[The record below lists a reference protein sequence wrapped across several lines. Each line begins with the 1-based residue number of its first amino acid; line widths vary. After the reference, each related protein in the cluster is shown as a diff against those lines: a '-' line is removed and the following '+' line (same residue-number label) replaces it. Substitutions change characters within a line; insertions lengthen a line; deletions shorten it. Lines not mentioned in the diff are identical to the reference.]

1 MFCPLYE
8 SQEEYQTRILKLVSG
23 NHCLP
28 EHPQDFSTAV
38 SLREKVM
45 PDGSF
50 APFYGDTLIYMLE
63 GSCQRK
69 VSQLRDQMY
78 QAAGDRD
85 LFAKPLHPN
94 CFHVTLHDL
103 VSGPRLEL
111 LSGQM
116 AENQKYWECQIGQI
130 WDIGNFTMRPAG
142 LVNMVSKSVVLLLIP
157 ETEGDY
163 ARMRQAYEIADETV
177 RQSYPYTAHITLA
190 YYKNGVYS
198 WEQWKRLLEFMK
210 AVDVSN
216 MRISMKAENLHYMTF
231 EDMNHYSSILNSS
244 LG

>member
-1 MFCPLYE
+1 MFYPLYE
-8 SQEEYQTRILKLVSG
+8 SQEEYRTRILKLVSG

-28 EHPQDFSTAV
+28 EYPQDFSTAL
-38 SLREKVM
+38 SLQEKVM
-45 PDGSF
+45 TDGSF

-63 GSCQRK
+63 GSCKRK
-69 VSQLRDQMY
+69 VGELRDQMY
-78 QAAGDRD
+78 QAADDGDM
-85 LFAKPLHPN
+85 FARQLDTN
-94 CFHVTLHDL
+94 SFHVTLHDL

-116 AENQKYWECQIGQI
+116 AENQKYWERQIGRI

-157 ETEGDY
+157 ETESDY
-163 ARMRQAYEIADETV
+163 TRMRQAYEIADEAV

-190 YYKNGVYS
+190 YYKNGVYP
-198 WEQWKRLLEFMK
+198 WEQWKQLLEFMK
-210 AVDVSN
+210 AADVFN

-231 EDMNHYSSILNSS
+231 QNMNHYTEEL
-244 LG
+244 